1 MSPGKSPK
9 HRLVLTGRL
18 AAGITVGALILA
30 LGAVF
35 GPGAIILD
43 AIWVVALVVLA
54 RRDARMVRQAA
65 ALTVSRQLPRVASL
79 GYSSEVICHLHNPTL
94 QNFRV
99 RLKEWADVEVGL
111 TERNGSVECSAGKT
125 ATASF
130 QILPQKRGTYQLGP
144 LVARASTALRFFEL
158 EWIAAE
164 MEEIR
169 ILPGMQPTREHDLLA
184 RTQHLNM
191 MGIRSFR
198 RAGAG
203 MEFKSLREYTAGDE
217 MRLVD
222 WKATARRGK
231 LIVKEWDIERSQNIV
246 LALDLGRLMA
256 SQILMPGQDENTLI
270 PVTKTDYAVDASVL
284 LSYVATRAEDKIA
297 LAGFAGDVETYIPF
311 GKGHQQF
318 QTVLEALTRL
328 QPRPEESDYRRSFT
342 YLGQVVRRRSLFV
355 VFTDVMD
362 PLSADRLTRELKYLM
377 PRHLVLVVALA
388 DQELKP
394 LLEEVPDNTD
404 HMFRQTAAASILAE
418 RRRILARMESL
429 GILTLDAS
437 PRDMSIA
444 TVNRYLEIKGE
455 GKL

>member
-9 HRLVLTGRL
+9 PRLVLTGRL
-18 AAGITVGALILA
+18 AAGIATGAFVLA

-35 GPGAIILD
+35 GPGAIVLD
-43 AIWVVALVVLA
+43 AVWLTAIFILA
-54 RRDARMVRQAA
+54 YRDAGQVRQASG
-65 ALTVSRQLPRVASL
+65 LKITRQLPRVASL
-79 GYSSEVICHLHNPTL
+79 GYPASLACRVYNPTT
-94 QNFRV
+94 QSFQV
-99 RLKEWADVEVGL
+99 RLKEWAEVAVGL
-111 TERNGSVECSAGKT
+111 QSRTRTLECPAGK
-125 ATASF
+125 ASETEF
-130 QILPQKRGTYQLGP
+130 QIFPQKRGTFEVGP
-144 LVARASTALRFFEL
+144 LAARVSTPLRFFEL
-158 EWIAAE
+158 EWNAAE
-164 MEEIR
+164 VDMIR
-169 ILPGMQPTREHDLLA
+169 ILPGMQLTREHDLLA

-203 MEFKSLREYTAGDE
+203 MEFKSLRDYTAGDE

-284 LSYVATRAEDKIA
+284 LSYVVTRAEDKIA
-297 LAGFAGDVETYIPF
+297 LAGFAGDVKTFIPF
-311 GKGHQQF
+311 GKGYQQF
-318 QTVLEALTRL
+318 QTVLEALTHL
-328 QPRPEESDYRRSFT
+328 QPCLEESDYRRAFT
-342 YLGQVVRRRSLFV
+342 YLGQTIRRRSLFV

-362 PLSADRLTRELKYLM
+362 PISAEGLTRELKYLT

-388 DQELKP
+388 DQELRP
-394 LLEEVPDNTD
+394 LLEEVPLTND
-404 HMFRQTAAASILAE
+404 HMFRQTAAASLLAE
-418 RRRILARMESL
+418 RRKILARMEAT
-429 GILTLDAS
+429 GILTLDATPKDLS
-437 PRDMSIA
+437 VAM
-444 TVNRYLEIKGE
+444 VNRYLEIKGE